1 MSLNSTANINTAVA
15 LANGHKAKPELFYQK
30 QLLDTIRLDAN
41 AYVHYRLADEQPIQ
55 GVADKLQLRRWSP
68 LQAHTV
74 PLTEGVPPI
83 SDKGSVESYTLETNQ
98 YGRYMEFSDKVDWN
112 IIDPV
117 IAHYT
122 KEYSIVAIETF
133 DLLAREALMSVASEF
148 YAGGAA
154 NFGELTL
161 DCTPSMTDLR
171 RIVLSMKK
179 QLVKPRSMVTI
190 MY

>member
-98 YGRYMEFSDKVDWN
+98 YGRYME
-112 IIDPV
+112 
-117 IAHYT
+117 
-122 KEYSIVAIETF
+122 
-133 DLLAREALMSVASEF
+133 
-148 YAGGAA
+148 
-154 NFGELTL
+154 LT
-161 DCTPSMTDLR
+161 
-171 RIVLSMKK
+171 K
-179 QLVKPRSMVTI
+179 QLAVA
-190 MY
+190 